1 MEDELSR
8 KIITKFV
15 GLREKTYSCLID
27 DVSEDKNLKDTEKCA
42 IQRKL
47 KFENY
52 ENCLEATQLDYKIKY
67 LKKIKLTQ
75 IVLKKSQKIHKKQ

>member
-47 KFENY
+47 KF
-52 ENCLEATQLDYKIKY
+52 
-67 LKKIKLTQ
+67 
-75 IVLKKSQKIHKKQ
+75 